1 MTNGFHYT
9 AEGYTMKAKEMFV
22 IGYDSPL
29 LNDSFFFVK
38 RVQGWEVTLDADKK
52 VAVFTR

>member
-1 MTNGFHYT
+1 M
-9 AEGYTMKAKEMFV
+9 EAKEMFV

-29 LNDSFFFVK
+29 LNDGFFFVK
-38 RVQGWEVTLDADKK
+38 RVQGWEVTLDADKQ

>member
-1 MTNGFHYT
+1 
-9 AEGYTMKAKEMFV
+9 MKAKEMFV

-38 RVQGWEVTLDADKK
+38 RVQGWKVTLDADKQ

>member
-1 MTNGFHYT
+1 
-9 AEGYTMKAKEMFV
+9 MKAKEMFV
-22 IGYDSPL
+22 IGYDSSL

-38 RVQGWEVTLDADKK
+38 RVQGWKVTLDADKQ